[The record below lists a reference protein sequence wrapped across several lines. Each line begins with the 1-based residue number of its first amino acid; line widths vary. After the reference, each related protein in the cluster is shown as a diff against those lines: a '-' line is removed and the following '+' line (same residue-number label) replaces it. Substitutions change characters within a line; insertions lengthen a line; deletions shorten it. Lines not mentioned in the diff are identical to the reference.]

1 MIRLYKSIQIT
12 LYLNKGVSLRKM
24 NHYEWALASYNKAL
38 ELDPNLVEAHSNIGH
53 TLNIL
58 GRREEALASLVKAIK
73 IKPSSSGSY
82 NNLGDVL
89 YNLDRFEDASLNFK
103 KASEADNNL
112 GNVCVINL
120 EIRMEL
126 FCNIQKQ

>member
-1 MIRLYKSIQIT
+1 
-12 LYLNKGVSLRKM
+12 M

-38 ELDPNLVEAHSNIGH
+38 ELDPNLVEAHSNMGH

-103 KASEADNNL
+103 GAHS
-112 GNVCVINL
+112 
-120 EIRMEL
+120 
-126 FCNIQKQ
+126 